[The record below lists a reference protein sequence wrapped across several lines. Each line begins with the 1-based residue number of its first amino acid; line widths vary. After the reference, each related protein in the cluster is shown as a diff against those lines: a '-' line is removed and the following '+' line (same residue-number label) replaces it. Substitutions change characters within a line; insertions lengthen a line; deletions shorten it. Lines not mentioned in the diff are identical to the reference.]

1 MRRLAAVRVIAVG
14 LGLAA
19 AALPATAAAEPR
31 METGGTLARDGDLG
45 VLVKQ
50 VNSSTA
56 GERFPFL
63 GIDMPPGFTATPGSC
78 SQSDGESCALNSAR
92 DGTRIGVTLGGDGLE
107 PGDEFNASFTTNQ
120 RLPDDARLAEYGC
133 TNGCTNDFKIGDKTF
148 PPPGQPLAR
157 TPEQELAE
165 ELEYWDSVREKYTT
179 PLWARKLRAQAAA
192 RRSDASRAEALLRSV
207 VELPD
212 APQGIDSTPTPVFL
226 EHSLVPTAQVLRA
239 AQRRARRPI
248 RLARARSSISA
259 GETKRISA
267 RLSAKARRLLR
278 KLRRAR
284 IRTRLTL
291 TDPTGGPP
299 IVATTTRT
307 IRVPRGI

>member
-14 LGLAA
+14 LGLMA

-31 METGGTLARDGDLG
+31 METDGTLARDGDLG
-45 VLVKQ
+45 VLIKQ

-56 GERFPFL
+56 GERFPVL
-63 GIDMPPGFTATPGSC
+63 GIDMPQGFTATPGSC
-78 SQSDGESCALNSAR
+78 SQSDGESCQLNSAR

-107 PGDEFNASFTTNQ
+107 PGDEFNATFTTNQ
-120 RLPDDARLAEYGC
+120 RLPDDARLPEYSC
-133 TNGCTNDFKIGDKTF
+133 TNGCTSDFKVGDKTF
-148 PPPGQPLAR
+148 RPLSLPPAQ
-157 TPEQELAE
+157 TPEQRRDE
-165 ELEYWDSVREKYTT
+165 EEREYWASLRAAAGRSMLKAFQAEQREK
-179 PLWARKLRAQAAA
+179 WGLRT
-192 RRSDASRAEALLRSV
+192 RI
-207 VELPD
+207 ELPD

-226 EHSLVPTAQVLRA
+226 DHSLMPTSQVLRA
-239 AQRRARRPI
+239 AQRRARRPV
-248 RLARARSSISA
+248 RLARTRSSISA

-284 IRTRLTL
+284 IRTRVTL
-291 TDPTGGPP
+291 IDPTGGPP
-299 IVATTTRT
+299 IVATRTRT